1 MNLLPTNLAPL
12 ADVADQRE
20 GTRWAVSGVQLES
33 LTDGNGMPAGWR
45 ATATDTKRLVR
56 VTGPDVTP
64 LENYPDLPGMTTA
77 PNGAVKAII
86 PTSRWKDFFRNTSK
100 LTKKAPPALRAVAV
114 KMGDEVVTMGATD
127 GNDKPMTQTPIIE
140 GRFPPVDDIMPK
152 KIRTGAHVACFD
164 GRLLAETL
172 AAITA
177 MCPKD
182 DTPAIRFEF
191 WEGYKPALLTTT
203 GENGINIEAIVMPL
217 SFEKGSE
224 DDKYRPVEMY
234 EERLKRLAKSKLPSD
249 ASEELNKAKE
259 TAHQWRERAE
269 ELTAELLAVK
279 AELATLR
286 QSGSVMKPMPAPA
299 PAMTRA
305 ERLAAMKDGAA

>member
-86 PTSRWKDFFRNTSK
+86 PTSRWKDFFRNAAK
-100 LTKKAPPALRAVAV
+100 MTKKAVPAMRAVAV

-140 GRFPPVDDIMPK
+140 GQFPPVDQIMPK

-203 GENGINIEAIVMPL
+203 GENGIKIEAIVMPL
-217 SFEKGSE
+217 GFDKGSE
-224 DDKYRPVEMY
+224 DDKYRPM
-234 EERLKRLAKSKLPSD
+234 ERLEEKVKRLSKSA
-249 ASEELNKAKE
+249 ASGEPCEELNNAKE
-259 TAHQWRERAE
+259 TARQWRERAE
-269 ELTAELLAVK
+269 ELEGEVLAMK
-279 AELATLR
+279 AGLATLEQPSAPAQ
-286 QSGSVMKPMPAPA
+286 QSPAPLLGL
-299 PAMTRA
+299 TRA
-305 ERLAAMKDGAA
+305 ERLAAHN